1 MGLCHAT
8 GQGSGRHTQP
18 LMPSR
23 FFVDAALAADAVLD
37 LPESVVR
44 HVQVL
49 RLAVGD
55 AITLFNGQGGSYSA
69 TLADIGK
76 RHATARIG
84 AFDPAEAETPYSVT
98 LAQGLAGG
106 DKMDWLIEKA
116 VELGVTA
123 IQPLQAN
130 RSVVRLSGD
139 RAAKRQAHWQAL
151 VEAASEQC
159 GRNRLPAVA
168 PVATFEAWLA
178 AAPATGARLL
188 LSPRATGSLPE
199 LAQTHC
205 DTWRADGITLL
216 VGPEGGLSPEEEDA
230 ARRAGFIG
238 VSLGPRILRTETAGL
253 VCLATLNAILGG
265 F

>member
-1 MGLCHAT
+1 
-8 GQGSGRHTQP
+8 
-18 LMPSR
+18 MPPR

-37 LPESVVR
+37 LPEAVVR

-49 RLAVGD
+49 RLAPGD
-55 AITLFNGQGGSYSA
+55 AITLFNGQGGSHSA
-69 TLADIGK
+69 TLGEIGK
-76 RHATARIG
+76 RHATAQIG
-84 AFDPAEAETPYSVT
+84 AHEAAEAEAPFAIT
-98 LAQGLAGG
+98 LVQGLAGG

-116 VELGVTA
+116 VELGVAA
-123 IQPLQAN
+123 IQPLQAS

-139 RAAKRQAHWQAL
+139 RALKRQAHWQAL
-151 VEAASEQC
+151 VQAACEQC
-159 GRNRLPAVA
+159 GRNRLPALA

-188 LSPRATGSLPE
+188 LSPRATGSLPD
-199 LAQTHC
+199 LANAHR
-205 DTWRADGITLL
+205 DAWRAEGVTLL
-216 VGPEGGLSPEEEDA
+216 VGPEGGLSPDEEDA

-253 VCLATLNAILGG
+253 ACLATLNAILGG

>member
-1 MGLCHAT
+1 
-8 GQGSGRHTQP
+8 
-18 LMPSR
+18 MPPR
-23 FFVDAALAADAVLD
+23 FFVDTALVADAVLP
-37 LPESVVR
+37 LPEPVVR

-49 RLAVGD
+49 RLATGD
-55 AITLFNGQGGSYSA
+55 AITLFNGQGGSHAA
-69 TLADIGK
+69 TLAEIGK
-76 RHATARIG
+76 RHALARVG
-84 AFDPAEAETPYSVT
+84 AHDATEAETPFAVT

-123 IQPLQAN
+123 IQPLQAS

-151 VEAASEQC
+151 VQAACEQC

-168 PVATFEAWLA
+168 PVATLEAWLA
-178 AAPATGARLL
+178 SAPASGARLL
-188 LSPRATGSLPE
+188 LSPRASGSLAD
-199 LAQTHC
+199 LAATHR
-205 DTWRADGITLL
+205 DAWRATGVTLL
-216 VGPEGGLSPEEEDA
+216 IGPEGGLSADEEDA

-238 VSLGPRILRTETAGL
+238 VTLGPRILRTETAGL
-253 VCLATLNAILGG
+253 ACLATLNAILGG

>member
-1 MGLCHAT
+1 
-8 GQGSGRHTQP
+8 
-18 LMPSR
+18 MPPR

-37 LPESVVR
+37 LPDAVVR

-49 RLAVGD
+49 RLSPGD
-55 AITLFNGQGGSYSA
+55 AITLFNGHGGSHTA
-69 TLADIGK
+69 TLAEIGK
-76 RHATARIG
+76 RHASAQVG
-84 AFDPAEAETPYSVT
+84 AQDPSEAETPFAVT

-116 VELGVTA
+116 VELGVGA
-123 IQPLQAN
+123 IQPLQAS

-139 RAAKRQAHWQAL
+139 RAAKRHAHWQAL
-151 VEAASEQC
+151 IEAACEQC
-159 GRNRLPAVA
+159 GRNRLPTLA

-178 AAPATGARLL
+178 AAPATGTRLL
-188 LSPRATGSLPE
+188 LSPRAEGSLPE
-199 LAQTHC
+199 LAQTHR
-205 DTWRADGITLL
+205 DAWRAGGVTLL
-216 VGPEGGLSPEEEDA
+216 IGPEGGLSPEEEQA

-253 VCLATLNAILGG
+253 ACLATLNAILGG

>member
-1 MGLCHAT
+1 
-8 GQGSGRHTQP
+8 
-18 LMPSR
+18 MPPR

-37 LPESVVR
+37 LPEAVVR

-49 RLAVGD
+49 RLAPGD
-55 AITLFNGQGGSYSA
+55 AVTLFNGQGGSHAA
-69 TLADIGK
+69 TLAEIGK
-76 RHATARIG
+76 RHATAQIG
-84 AFDPAEAETPYSVT
+84 AHDAADAEAPFAVT

-116 VELGVTA
+116 VELGVAA
-123 IQPLQAN
+123 IQPLQAA

-139 RAAKRQAHWQAL
+139 RALKRQAHWQAL
-151 VEAASEQC
+151 VQAACEQC
-159 GRNRLPAVA
+159 GRNRLPHLA

-199 LAQTHC
+199 LAQAHREA
-205 DTWRADGITLL
+205 WRTEGVTLL
-216 VGPEGGLSPEEEDA
+216 IGPEGGLSPDEEDA

-253 VCLATLNAILGG
+253 ACLATLNAILGG

>member
-1 MGLCHAT
+1 
-8 GQGSGRHTQP
+8 
-18 LMPSR
+18 MPPR
-23 FFVDAALAADAVLD
+23 FFVVAALAADAVLD
-37 LPESVVR
+37 LPEAVVR

-49 RLAVGD
+49 RLAPGD
-55 AITLFNGQGGSYSA
+55 AITLFNGQGGSHAA
-69 TLADIGK
+69 TLAEIGK
-76 RHATARIG
+76 RHATAQIG
-84 AFDPAEAETPYSVT
+84 AHDAAEAETPFVVT

-116 VELGVTA
+116 VELGVA
-123 IQPLQAN
+123 GIQPLQAS

-139 RAAKRQAHWQAL
+139 RALKRQAHWQAL
-151 VEAASEQC
+151 VQAACEQC
-159 GRNRLPAVA
+159 GRNRLPALA

-199 LAQTHC
+199 LAHAHR
-205 DTWRADGITLL
+205 DAWRAEGVTLL
-216 VGPEGGLSPEEEDA
+216 IGPEGGLSPEEEDA

-253 VCLATLNAILGG
+253 ACLATLNAILGG